1 MVIGE
6 AWRVDI
12 PNMADPTGK
21 SLRQNHGYLCREQL
35 HAGFRLSYKFS
46 FQLKQ
51 ISQQF
56 ASRERNMFQRHSIT
70 IHDGL
75 LCQTLIFVNTI
86 PQVTIKINQSAQLR
100 KALSSVIFDTNSLA
114 AQCGKYMEI
123 SLKKLCRCGSGKAIV
138 ARRGAGFVF
147 KSYMKQYRGRQ
158 WDIFAFCD
166 GFGC

>member
-1 MVIGE
+1 MTHESSTWFNLNFDSVKTNKSAVCIKG
-6 AWRVDI
+6 AKNVSKSLYNNPRWTLM
-12 PNMADPTGK
+12 PNFDLCQYYPTGK
-21 SLRQNHGYLCREQL
+21 PGI
-35 HAGFRLSYKFS
+35 HAPNPLGPGP
-46 FQLKQ
+46 
-51 ISQQF
+51 
-56 ASRERNMFQRHSIT
+56 
-70 IHDGL
+70 D
-75 LCQTLIFVNTI
+75 
-86 PQVTIKINQSAQLR
+86 VTIRSSDQCGP
-100 KALSSVIFDTNSLA
+100 LSIHLLWNKKKTLA

>member
-1 MVIGE
+1 M
-6 AWRVDI
+6 
-12 PNMADPTGK
+12 PNFDLCQYYPTGK
-21 SLRQNHGYLCREQL
+21 
-35 HAGFRLSYKFS
+35 LS
-46 FQLKQ
+46 
-51 ISQQF
+51 IS
-56 ASRERNMFQRHSIT
+56 I
-70 IHDGL
+70 
-75 LCQTLIFVNTI
+75 
-86 PQVTIKINQSAQLR
+86 
-100 KALSSVIFDTNSLA
+100 LSKPTDISLA

>member
-1 MVIGE
+1 MMAREINNLLQSEYVDTGIVDFNFHCSVFDEADNSVVIGE

-12 PNMADPTGK
+12 PNMADPTVKTNK
-21 SLRQNHGYLCREQL
+21 SAVCIKG
-35 HAGFRLSYKFS
+35 A
-46 FQLKQ
+46 KQ
-51 ISQQF
+51 VSKALYNNPRWTLMPNF
-56 ASRERNMFQRHSIT
+56 
-70 IHDGL
+70 D
-75 LCQTLIFVNTI
+75 LCQYYPT
-86 PQVTIKINQSAQLR
+86 
-100 KALSSVIFDTNSLA
+100 VIFDTNSLA